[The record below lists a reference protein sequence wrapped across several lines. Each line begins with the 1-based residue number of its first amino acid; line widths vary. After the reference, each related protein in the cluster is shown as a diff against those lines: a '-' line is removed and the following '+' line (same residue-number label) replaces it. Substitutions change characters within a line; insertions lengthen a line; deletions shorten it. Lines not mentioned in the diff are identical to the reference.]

1 MITMNT
7 RDKIIISTAVIIFCF
22 AGGIF
27 FNKLYQTPAKS
38 MQIYKSALKDYRNE
52 DYSNSYYLFSKVSLL
67 SDLKPAALYRQAE
80 CAREIGDNES
90 AVKKY
95 QFLFSKYR
103 KNPLSLRSKYLA
115 AQLLVNDNPKLA
127 RKYFEQIINDAPES
141 DYAIAAEYYSGLI
154 TMKEYT
160 EDENTIFPLSKKHD
174 VEEHFRHYL
183 KKAPGGRLAVNVVDN
198 WLSIDTNISS
208 DDYLLMANSLFKFG
222 EYPRVKELLE
232 HTNPAES
239 WVLKAEN
246 LSVTGHKQ
254 EALAVLDDGLS
265 SDTSYVSEEDIVNAV
280 NLYFDLSSASK
291 FQTANTLLSKLS
303 DKGLDYVSSL
313 KCKYS
318 PSADKLQCYKNFYV
332 TYPNG
337 KYTDKALAE
346 IFLAAVRA
354 NDTIN
359 AKKIGQDYLN
369 KYIDKD
375 DAPMVMFWMGKLA
388 EKNRDYGEYMGI
400 YKNVITSFP
409 DNYYAYRAYLRLN
422 HTANPVITDFIAPR
436 PVEYPYNTKNIT
448 IKKIVEL
455 QDYEVLEEI
464 AGSDEFIKSW
474 ILYQQG
480 EYSRSMLIA
489 RNAME
494 KLETKPDKYD
504 LRWRLVYPVHYYD
517 VIKKYADRTGNN
529 SPLMLALTREE
540 SYFNPEAASFAGAK
554 GLMQLMPATA
564 AEIAAKKGLGEYN
577 LFDAESNIKLGNYY
591 YAYIKSLLAGHDV
604 SAIASYNGGIGS
616 VTKWKESLYYNDTDD
631 FVEQIPYDE
640 TQNYVKKV
648 FRSYWNYIR
657 IYNGNK

>member
-7 RDKIIISTAVIIFCF
+7 REKIIISAAIVVLCF

-27 FNKLYQTPAKS
+27 FNKLYQTPSKS
-38 MQIYKSALKDYRNE
+38 MQIYKSALEDYRNE

-80 CAREIGDNES
+80 CARKIGDNES

-95 QFLFSKYR
+95 QFLFTKYR

-127 RKYFEQIINDAPES
+127 RKYFEQIVNDAPES

-160 EDENTIFPLSKKHD
+160 KDENSIFPLSKKID

-232 HTNPAES
+232 HTNSSEN

-254 EALAVLDDGLS
+254 EALSVLESGLS
-265 SDTSYVSEEDIVNAV
+265 SDTSYVSEDDVVNAV
-280 NLYFDLSSASK
+280 NLYFDLSNASK

-318 PSADKLQCYKNFYV
+318 PSDDKLQCYKNFYV

-354 NDTIN
+354 NDVIN

-369 KYIDKD
+369 KYLSKE

-422 HTANPVITDFIAPR
+422 HFTGPVITDFIAPR
-436 PVEYPYNTKNIT
+436 PIEYPYITRNIT

-474 ILYQQG
+474 ILYKQG

-540 SYFNPEAASFAGAK
+540 SYFNPEAASFVGAR

-591 YAYIKSLLAGHDV
+591 YAYIKSILSGHDV

-616 VTKWKESLYYNDTDD
+616 VSKWKKSLYYNDTDD

>member
-7 RDKIIISTAVIIFCF
+7 LEKVIITAALTALCF
-22 AGGIF
+22 AGGIG
-27 FNKLYQTPAKS
+27 FNKLCQTPAKS
-38 MQIYKSALKDYRNE
+38 MQIYKDALNDYANE

-80 CAREIGDNES
+80 CAAAIGDKES

-95 QFLFSKYR
+95 QFLFNHYK
-103 KNPLSLRSKYLA
+103 KNPLSLRAKYLA
-115 AQLLVNDNPKLA
+115 AQILVDENPKLA
-127 RKYFEQIINDAPES
+127 RKYFEQIIAAAPDS
-141 DYAIAAEYYSGLI
+141 DYAIAAEYYSGVI
-154 TMKEYT
+154 TKNEYT
-160 EDENTIFPLSKKHD
+160 KDENSIFPLSKKHD

-183 KKAPGGRLAVNVVDN
+183 KKAPGGRLAVNVVDD
-198 WLSIDTNISS
+198 WLSIDTKIST
-208 DDYLLMANSLFKFG
+208 DDYLLMANSLFQFG

-232 HTNPAES
+232 YTNPAES

-246 LSVTGHKQ
+246 LSIMGHKK
-254 EALAVLDDGLS
+254 EALAVLDNGFIGE
-265 SDTSYVSEEDIVNAV
+265 TSYVSEDDIVDAI
-280 NLYFDLSSASK
+280 NLYFDLSSATK

-303 DKGLDYVSSL
+303 GKGVDYVASL

-337 KYTDKALAE
+337 RYTDKALAE
-346 IFLAAVRA
+346 IFLSAVRA
-354 NDTIN
+354 NDIIN

-369 KYIDKD
+369 RYRDKD

-388 EKNRDYGEYMGI
+388 EKTRDYSEYMGI
-400 YKNVITSFP
+400 YKNVIASFP

-422 HTANPVITDFIAPR
+422 HASGPVITDFISPK
-436 PVEYPYNTKNIT
+436 PVEYPYYTRNVT
-448 IKKIVEL
+448 IKKLVEL
-455 QDYEVLEEI
+455 QDYDVLNEI
-464 AGSDEFIKSW
+464 IGSDEFIKSW
-474 ILYQQG
+474 ILYRQG
-480 EYSRSMLIA
+480 EFSRSMLVA
-489 RNAME
+489 RNAMD
-494 KLETKPDKYD
+494 KLEVKPDKYD
-504 LRWRLVYPVHYYD
+504 LRWRLVYPVHYYEE
-517 VIKKYADRTGNN
+517 IKKYADRTGNN
-529 SPLMLALTREE
+529 APLMLALTREE
-540 SYFNPEAASFAGAK
+540 SYFNPDAASYAGAK

-564 AEIAAKKGLGEYN
+564 DEIARKNGLGTYN
-577 LFDAESNIKLGNYY
+577 LYNAESNIKLGNYY
-591 YAYIKSLLAGHDV
+591 YAYIKGLLSGHDV

-616 VTKWKESLYYNDTDD
+616 VSKWKKSLYYNDTDD